1 MEKERGIPVQMLN
14 DRDKVNR
21 PNSQALEMDKG
32 GLLVKHDGGLG
43 RVGDRRGQDHFSNHV
58 VGQVEESLEDLLFK
72 TRFAALLDP

>member
-32 GLLVKHDGGLG
+32 GLLVKHDEG
-43 RVGDRRGQDHFSNHV
+43 RLRRDVG
-58 VGQVEESLEDLLFK
+58 K
-72 TRFAALLDP
+72 TISAITFWTVKGSW